1 MNNEACDISILLP
14 TYNAEKYI
22 SDSLESITQQTYKDF
37 NILIIDDCSTDN
49 TFNIIK
55 RYKERDSRIQI
66 FRNSKNLGVVQTRN
80 KLFDLSKS
88 EYLAICDADD
98 IYARNRLQVQ
108 LDFLKVNKDI
118 DAVSSYFI
126 HGIGSS
132 LICKFPL
139 ETNLIYS
146 YLYLKN
152 VFPNPGAM
160 VRKSSIQRANIK
172 YREKFQFASDFDFW
186 SRLSENGKL
195 ANVDE
200 CLFSYRIHNQQISEK
215 KKLEQKNSHLQ
226 IVSNKLRKIGIKC
239 SDSTLRSLIWKQ
251 NIHDINQL
259 NSICTETNTLI
270 EKLKNTSNYLIPY
283 IFDLSLK
290 SVCKDYGL
298 DGLRCYLNNRGL
310 KNFSKSKIFGLK
322 FAYDCFKKF
331 LQKEIH

>member
-1 MNNEACDISILLP
+1 MNNEVYEISVLLP

-98 IYARNRLQVQ
+98 LYARNRLQVQ

-118 DAVSSYFI
+118 DAVSSNFI

-132 LICKFPL
+132 SICKFPL
-139 ETNLIYS
+139 ETNLIS
-146 YLYLKN
+146 AYLYLKN

-160 VRKSSIQRANIK
+160 IRKSSLNQINIK
-172 YREKFQFASDFDFW
+172 YREDYQYASDFDFW
-186 SRLSENGKL
+186 SRMSEFGKL

-226 IVSNKLRKIGIKC
+226 IVWNRLKEVGVS
-239 SDSTLRSLIWKQ
+239 SSESTLKSLIWKQ
-251 NIHDINQL
+251 KIHNINHL
-259 NSICTETNTLI
+259 KSICTETNTLI
-270 EKLKNTSNYLIPY
+270 GKLKNTSNYLIPY

-290 SVCKDYGL
+290 SFCKDYGL

-310 KNFSKSKIFGLK
+310 KNFSQGKMFGLK
-322 FAYDCFKKF
+322 FTYDCFKSF
-331 LQKEIH
+331 LHK